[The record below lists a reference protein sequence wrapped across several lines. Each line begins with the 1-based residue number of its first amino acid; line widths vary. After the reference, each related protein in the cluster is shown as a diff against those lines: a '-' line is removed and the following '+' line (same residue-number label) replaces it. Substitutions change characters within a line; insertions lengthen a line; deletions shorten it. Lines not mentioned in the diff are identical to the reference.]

1 MANPDAK
8 PHEEHITRPT
18 TIVANIVNILF
29 VSIPPAINVFK
40 AEKEIVIKVS
50 FTEVKIE
57 GQIKTLDLII

>member
-1 MANPDAK
+1 MADPDAK
-8 PHEEHITRPT
+8 PHEDHIARPT

-29 VSIPPAINVFK
+29 VSISPAINLFK

-50 FTEVKIE
+50 STGVKIN